1 MHSHIRTVAILHIVL
16 SSLVILVGMGLLVLF
31 GGLAA
36 LVTIK
41 EGTRDA
47 MIGATV
53 LGGLGM
59 FLFVLMAVLSVPGL
73 IAGIGLLRMRPWARI
88 LTIVVS
94 ALGLLSFPIGTA
106 IGVYGLWVM
115 VQPETERLLSTQLRP
130 RAA

>member
-1 MHSHIRTVAILHIVL
+1 MHNHIRIVGILHIVFA
-16 SSLVILVGMGLLVLF
+16 SLVILVGMGLLALF

-41 EGTRDA
+41 EGTSDA

-53 LGGLGM
+53 LGGIGM

-94 ALGLLSFPIGTA
+94 ALELLSFPFGTA
-106 IGVYGLWVM
+106 LGVYGLWVM
-115 VQPETERLLSTQLRP
+115 VQPETERLLSNQLRP

>member
-1 MHSHIRTVAILHIVL
+1 MHNHIRIVAILHIVFA
-16 SSLVILVGMGLLVLF
+16 SLVILVGMGLLALF

-41 EGTRDA
+41 EGTPDA

-53 LGGLGM
+53 LGGIGM
-59 FLFVLMAVLSVPGL
+59 FLFVLMLVLSVPGL

-94 ALGLLSFPIGTA
+94 ALELLSFPIGTA
-106 IGVYGLWVM
+106 LGLYGLWVM
-115 VQPETERLLSTQLRP
+115 LQPETERLLGNQLRP